1 MSIHPS
7 DLSLYHHASCPYCQ
21 RVRAAMNSL
30 GLDIELRD
38 IREHPP
44 YRDEL
49 VHEGG
54 MGQVP
59 CLRIHHPDGRVEW
72 LYESADIIQFL
83 EDNVNAA

>member
-1 MSIHPS
+1 MSIQPS
-7 DLSLYHHASCPYCQ
+7 DLALYHHAACPYCQ
-21 RVRAAMNSL
+21 RVRSAMASL

-38 IREHPP
+38 IRKHPP

-59 CLRIHHPDGRVEW
+59 CLRIRQPDGSIRW
-72 LYESADIIQFL
+72 LYESADIIEFL
-83 EDNVNAA
+83 EDNVDAA